1 MTRRLNDDR
10 SHSGSCPF
18 RTCVWKFVSLMIA
31 VVGCMGEEPPSQLIG
46 TWMATS
52 PRHQGRFLEISKEHI
67 IFGADEYHSTFYTI
81 RGIESEELE
90 NAILY
95 TIEYYGV
102 GRSDRR
108 LVLRFSDGDPV
119 AIELE
124 NQDGIWILKYRI
136 PTNREASI

>member
-1 MTRRLNDDR
+1 
-10 SHSGSCPF
+10 
-18 RTCVWKFVSLMIA
+18 MIA
-31 VVGCMGEEPPSQLIG
+31 AVGCMGEEPPAHLIG

-67 IFGADEYHSTFYTI
+67 IFGADEVHSTFYTI

-90 NAILY
+90 DVILY

-102 GRSDRR
+102 GGSDRR

-119 AIELE
+119 AIEMK
-124 NQDGIWILKYRI
+124 NQDGIWIRKDRI
-136 PTNREASI
+136 TSNRGA